1 MPQLGRSTMEIYL
14 LRHGIAEDQ
23 SPTQQDAHRA
33 LTNEGAARLREVL
46 ITVYKAGNSPQLIL
60 TSPYVRARQTAEIAR
75 EILRVESDIMESQA
89 LTPMAQPREAWDE
102 IRALRSEQ
110 SILLASHE
118 PLTGQLL
125 GFLLGVPGLQV
136 EFKKGAIAR
145 VDLHGF
151 GPTPRGVL
159 KWFLTAKLGR
169 A

>member
-1 MPQLGRSTMEIYL
+1 MEIYL

-33 LTNEGAARLREVL
+33 LTSEGAARLREVL
-46 ITVYKAGNSPQLIL
+46 TTVAKAGNAPQLIL

-75 EILRVESDIMESQA
+75 EILKIKQDMVETHA
-89 LTPMAQPREAWDE
+89 LTPMAQPREAWEE
-102 IRALRSEQ
+102 IRALRSES

-118 PLTGQLL
+118 PLMGQFL

-145 VDLHGF
+145 VDVNGF